1 MWRGVGER
9 ALRGQYHV
17 LESSSHP
24 NLKKRC
30 TDNAWTS
37 RLCGNGKEGRVD
49 NAGRCHSRLARNGKT
64 AFSPVVR
71 WCAGLARDRCSCG
84 RSCAGCSV
92 SQRGACTPLVSQGLP
107 SGSSPAP
114 APESLQE
121 HRAHL
126 NTVRC
131 QSPRMRVCLR
141 ESSCEG
147 KRQHTFLRVLML
159 SLSGGCLSTQVACA
173 PW

>member
-1 MWRGVGER
+1 MERVERGGCKGSVAR
-9 ALRGQYHV
+9 AVILKTCC
-17 LESSSHP
+17 
-24 NLKKRC
+24 NLNQILIPEFRE
-30 TDNAWTS
+30 
-37 RLCGNGKEGRVD
+37 EGRVD
-49 NAGRCHSRLARNGKT
+49 KACHSRLARNGKT
-64 AFSPVVR
+64 AFHPSWDGVL
-71 WCAGLARDRCSCG
+71 ALARDRCSCG

-131 QSPRMRVCLR
+131 QSPRRRVCLR

>member
-1 MWRGVGER
+1 M
-9 ALRGQYHV
+9 
-17 LESSSHP
+17 LESESNPHSSFQSFV
-24 NLKKRC
+24 KKVVWI
-30 TDNAWTS
+30 TLPQPLA
-37 RLCGNGKEGRVD
+37 GNGKTG
-49 NAGRCHSRLARNGKT
+49 LT
-64 AFSPVVR
+64 AFSPVVGWR
-71 WCAGLARDRCSCG
+71 AGLARDRCSCG

-131 QSPRMRVCLR
+131 QSPRRRVCLR

-147 KRQHTFLRVLML
+147 KRQHTFLRVLTSPHFL
-159 SLSGGCLSTQVACA
+159 AAACPHKSLVLRGECE
-173 PW
+173 W